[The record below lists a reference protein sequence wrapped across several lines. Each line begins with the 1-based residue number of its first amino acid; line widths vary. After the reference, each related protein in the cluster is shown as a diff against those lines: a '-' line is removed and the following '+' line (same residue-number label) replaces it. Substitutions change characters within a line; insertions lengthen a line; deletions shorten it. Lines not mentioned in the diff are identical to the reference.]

1 MNNDFPH
8 PDATGRGNF
17 KVQASL
23 ISVVKEENLPED
35 RKRIVAKF
43 VVRETR
49 RPQPSWQPAPEA
61 DNIYDADA
69 KLGLF
74 IYQKG
79 RTSIVWL
86 DECIYKVERK
96 RRYTRKPQR
105 GVKILKLNLKKVE
118 LDAEHFE
125 ALQDIVSQHL

>member
-23 ISVVKEENLPED
+23 ISIIKEEDLPEF
-35 RKRIVAKF
+35 KRVVARF

-49 RPQPSWQPAPEA
+49 RPQSWQAAPEA

-74 IYQKG
+74 IYQRG

-86 DECIYKVERK
+86 DECIFKVER
-96 RRYTRKPQR
+96 RRRATRKPKR
-105 GVKILKLNLKKVE
+105 GVKVLKLNLQKVE